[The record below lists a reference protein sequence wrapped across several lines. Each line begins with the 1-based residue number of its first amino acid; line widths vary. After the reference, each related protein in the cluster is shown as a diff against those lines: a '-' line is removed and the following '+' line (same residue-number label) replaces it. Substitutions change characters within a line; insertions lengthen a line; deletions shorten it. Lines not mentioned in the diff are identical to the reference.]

1 MTAKQYLSQIRRLRH
16 LIKREQDQIADIR
29 SMAESVGAIRYDKD
43 PIQSSPANDAMPN
56 YIIQLTEAETRAKQR
71 IEEYLELVMT
81 IRTQLDQ
88 ITPGLYSDI
97 LYMRY
102 IEGKNLYRI
111 AEELNYDYN
120 YIRKIHGRA
129 LQAFDRKF
137 LQN

>member
-56 YIIQLTEAETRAKQR
+56 YIIQLTEAEARAKQR

>member
-56 YIIQLTEAETRAKQR
+56 YIIQLTEAEARAKQR

-111 AEELNYDYN
+111 AEELNYSYEWV
-120 YIRKIHGRA
+120 RHTHGRA
-129 LQAFDRKF
+129 LQKF
-137 LQN
+137 ESMFLRS